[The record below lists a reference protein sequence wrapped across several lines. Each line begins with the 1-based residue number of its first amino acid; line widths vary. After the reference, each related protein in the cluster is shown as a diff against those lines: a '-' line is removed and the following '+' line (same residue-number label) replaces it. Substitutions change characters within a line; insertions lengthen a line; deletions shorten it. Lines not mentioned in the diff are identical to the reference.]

1 VLLDTDI
8 VALLD
13 LAAVI
18 RDGGAEGQQVAKVA
32 RAS

>member
-18 RDGGAEGQQVAKVA
+18 RDGGVEGQVAKVA